1 MFTADQLKQIMPTL
15 AAARREMYLPFLSVA
30 METYEIDNALRAAAF
45 LAQLAHESGELKFM
59 QEIWGPT
66 AQQKRYEPPSDLA
79 ARLGNTE
86 PGDGARFK
94 GRGPIQITGRFN
106 YRKYGELLGVDLIG
120 MPELA
125 ATPQIA
131 FAIAGLFWQKNGLN
145 ALADRQD
152 FTTITKRINGGLNGL
167 ASREKYY
174 ARALQVLAASG
185 NRNRALRQPAAA
197 PTQKPAPAAG
207 NNRLPRGQEAIE
219 GVLGT
224 AAAARRQPSAK
235 KSSTKKPAAKSA
247 AKKAAQTTKAPTKQA
262 VQQSAPKTGK
272 KSVKPAASAQTA
284 AKKSAKK
291 VAAARKA
298 TAKQPAQKGA
308 RKRSR

>member
-1 MFTADQLKQIMPTL
+1 MFTEDQLKQIMPTL
-15 AAARREMYLPFLSVA
+15 PAARREMYLPFLSVA

-59 QEIWGPT
+59 EEIWGPT

-106 YRKYGELLGVDLIG
+106 YRKYGDLLGVDLVE

-174 ARALQVLAASG
+174 ARALQVLATNSS
-185 NRNRALRQPAAA
+185 RSRATRSQPAA
-197 PTQKPAPAAG
+197 PTKKPTPAQPTTG

-219 GVLGT
+219 EVLGT
-224 AAAARRQPSAK
+224 AAAARRQPSVK
-235 KSSTKKPAAKSA
+235 QSSTKKAAVKSA
-247 AKKAAQTTKAPTKQA
+247 TKKVANKQAAQ
-262 VQQSAPKTGK
+262 KTAK
-272 KSVKPAASAQTA
+272 KSVKPTASAKPA
-284 AKKSAKK
+284 AKQSTKK
-291 VAAARKA
+291 VATPRKA
-298 TAKQPAQKGA
+298 TAKQPPQKAA
-308 RKRSR
+308 RKRAR

>member
-1 MFTADQLKQIMPTL
+1 MFSADQLKQIMPTL

-66 AQQKRYEPPSDLA
+66 AQQKRYEPPNDLA

-86 PGDGARFK
+86 PGDGARYK

-197 PTQKPAPAAG
+197 PTPKPTPAAG

-219 GVLGT
+219 EVLGT

-235 KSSTKKPAAKSA
+235 KSSTAKPSAKKTAQKSA
-247 AKKAAQTTKAPTKQA
+247 Q
-262 VQQSAPKTGK
+262 KTGK

-284 AKKSAKK
+284 AKKGAKK
-291 VAAARKA
+291 VAATGQA
-298 TAKQPAQKGA
+298 TTKRPAQKAA
-308 RKRSR
+308 RRRSR